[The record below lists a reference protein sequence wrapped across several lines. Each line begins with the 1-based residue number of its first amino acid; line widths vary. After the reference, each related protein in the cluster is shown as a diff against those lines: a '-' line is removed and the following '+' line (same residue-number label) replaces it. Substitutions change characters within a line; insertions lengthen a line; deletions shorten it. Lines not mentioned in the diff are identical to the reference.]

1 MTLLNS
7 SRAKASPGEPAATHA
22 FITAQQVSWFGSTPL
37 PRILLSTRRTPA
49 KPIPALLP
57 LLLLLEP
64 EREPEE
70 EEEEDEERAE
80 MRAV

>member
-1 MTLLNS
+1 MALLSS
-7 SRAKASPGEPAATHA
+7 SRAKASPGAPAAIQA

-37 PRILLSTRRTPA
+37 PRILLSTRRTTA

-64 EREPEE
+64 EKEP
-70 EEEEDEERAE
+70 EEEEDEEKAE